1 MHFVMDMIMVLCS
14 ILFVVSAFAL
24 LDLVLLGS
32 HFINKLRDKF
42 GKEIEVDTGN
52 RIKQMWTKVCQDEM
66 PELDETCM
74 TLQRQE
80 KFAQMIVQE
89 CVNSIENNVFT
100 WGLDQAA
107 IKGFCVD
114 AIINQFGDEE

>member
-42 GKEIEVDTGN
+42 GKEIGVDTGN
-52 RIKQMWTKVCQDEM
+52 RIKQMWTKVCQGEM

-80 KFAQMIVQE
+80 KFAEMIVRE
-89 CVNSIENNVFT
+89 CANYAFSD
-100 WGLDQAA
+100 DQDNKAML
-107 IKGFCVD
+107 KH
-114 AIINQFGDEE
+114 FGVAE